1 MFLKDQKYDGFG
13 LRTKGEL
20 NDYVLC
26 QHTAHWSHHLSVGP
40 AEDTKVFYQ
49 SKRAF
54 TSPCDSFDWRI
65 FWDLYGN
72 DVHKSVQYG
81 YLSIFS
87 SNTIQIPAPD
97 AHRPRCEPPVVIYRN
112 YSPGAELLP
121 SRIVVPETDFY
132 MRRLWGKPEEDL
144 PITPRYLL
152 TFTVGFDQREII
164 NAAISK
170 FSKNWT
176 VVLFHYDGRAS
187 EWAHYE
193 WAQNVIHISARKQSK
208 WWFAK
213 RFLHPDVVAPYEY
226 IFLWDEDLGLDSFDA
241 EMYIELVR
249 KHGLEI
255 SQPALEPSKKL
266 TWRMTMRR
274 FNSEVHR
281 ETSESFGRCKD
292 PHKPPCTG
300 FVEIMAPV
308 FSKSAWKCVWHL
320 IQNDLIHGWG
330 LDFELGRCVKPA
342 FEKVG
347 VVDAQWIVHKFVP
360 SLGSQGESVNGRAP
374 WEGVRDRCHYEWD
387 VFQKRLAA
395 ADEAAM
401 RDKTATFSVG

>member
-1 MFLKDQKYDGFG
+1 MKKQRQREATLGRG
-13 LRTKGEL
+13 SRLRREATLEKGEKL
-20 NDYVLC
+20 KLEV
-26 QHTAHWSHHLSVGP
+26 VGEWE
-40 AEDTKVFYQ
+40 AGGR
-49 SKRAF
+49 S
-54 TSPCDSFDWRI
+54 
-65 FWDLYGN
+65 
-72 DVHKSVQYG
+72 
-81 YLSIFS
+81 
-87 SNTIQIPAPD
+87 
-97 AHRPRCEPPVVIYRN
+97 VIYRN
-112 YSPGAELLP
+112 YSQGAELLP
-121 SRIVVPETDFY
+121 SKIVVPETDLY

-144 PITPRYLL
+144 PIRPRYLV
-152 TFTVGFDQREII
+152 TFTVGFDQQEII

-187 EWAHYE
+187 EWAQYE
-193 WAQNVIHISARKQSK
+193 WAQHVIHISAKKQSK

-213 RFLHPDVVAPYEY
+213 RFLHPDVVALYEY
-226 IFLWDEDLGLDSFDA
+226 IFLWDEDLGMDNFDA
-241 EMYIELVR
+241 ETYVELVR

-274 FNSEVHR
+274 YDSEVHR
-281 ETSESFGRCKD
+281 ETTESSGRCKD

-300 FVEIMAPV
+300 YAAMQVNGVATLDVSFLNSQHLSCCRFVEIMAPV

-360 SLGSQGESVNGRAP
+360 SLGSQGESVKGRAP
-374 WEGVRDRCHYEWD
+374 WEGVRERCNYEWN
-387 VFQKRLAA
+387 VFQKRLAT

-401 RDKTATFSVG
+401 REKAAATLSS